1 MQRLNRSSYNNSSHN
16 NNDDDSISNNNSTG
30 KETACS
36 GRCASL
42 ALKVTVSAGGRVGP
56 VL

>member
-30 KETACS
+30 METACS